1 MGEFEFR
8 IYVRGYVFENLRRW
22 LTCESVFIQKN
33 WKRTLLLMY
42 IEMKVFISV
51 QQNVLSYA
59 LRGNVQRFE

>member
-22 LTCESVFIQKN
+22 LTFESVFIQKF

-51 QQNVLSYA
+51 QQNVQSYA

>member
-22 LTCESVFIQKN
+22 LTCESVFIQKI

-51 QQNVLSYA
+51 QQNVQSYA

>member
-22 LTCESVFIQKN
+22 LTCESVFIQKI

-51 QQNVLSYA
+51 QQNVQSYA
-59 LRGNVQRFE
+59 LKGNVQRFE

>member
-8 IYVRGYVFENLRRW
+8 ISVMVYVFENLRRW

-51 QQNVLSYA
+51 QQNVQSYA